1 MKCFLC
7 LSVDS
12 SLLNHVRVA
21 LIFEGLD
28 TVAEVAIGSEVV
40 GNSDNMFVRY
50 IFDVK
55 DQLQVRQ
62 MTYNQKPLCIR
73 EVGALCSKS
82 KENLIFFSKW
92 DDFMIRTTDCFSWM
106 TGIILMIVTI
116 IQ

>member
-1 MKCFLC
+1 MSAYIGCKQRVHRFTIVMKFLC

-12 SLLNHVRVA
+12 SLLSHIRVA

-62 MTYNQKPLCIR
+62 LIYSQKLLYSGCR
-73 EVGALCSKS
+73 S
-82 KENLIFFSKW
+82 
-92 DDFMIRTTDCFSWM
+92 
-106 TGIILMIVTI
+106 IL
-116 IQ
+116 Q

>member
-1 MKCFLC
+1 MYYSEVFPFC

-12 SLLNHVRVA
+12 SLLNHIRVA

-55 DQLQVRQ
+55 DQLQVRELI
-62 MTYNQKPLCIR
+62 YSQKCYCIQA
-73 EVGALCSKS
+73 VGAVCINS
-82 KENLIFFSKW
+82 KEYLIIFISK
-92 DDFMIRTTDCFSWM
+92 
-106 TGIILMIVTI
+106 
-116 IQ
+116 